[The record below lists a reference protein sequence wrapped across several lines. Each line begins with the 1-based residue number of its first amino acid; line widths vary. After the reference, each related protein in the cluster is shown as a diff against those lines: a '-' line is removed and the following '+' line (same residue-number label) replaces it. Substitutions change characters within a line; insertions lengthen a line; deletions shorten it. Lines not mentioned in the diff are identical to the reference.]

1 MRIIYLHQYFVTPD
15 MPGGTRSYEMGR
27 RLAAMGHDVQMVTSD
42 RVANPRAAPAW
53 HTSDAAGMR
62 VHAFPVPYSNRMPYR
77 ERLSAFTRFAWR
89 SAVKAA
95 SLGGDVVFATSTPLT
110 IALPGSYAAW
120 RSRIPMVLEVR
131 DLWPELPIAVGA
143 LSNPAWIHAAA
154 WLERFAYA
162 RSAHIVALSP
172 DMKAGIVRTGYP
184 DEHVSVIPNACDREL
199 FDVPVDAV
207 RALRRKH
214 GWLGHRPLVMYTGTL
229 GRLNGVSYLADLAAA
244 TARIDPEIRFA
255 VLGDGMEVELV
266 RRRAAELGVLDRTFF
281 MMGVVPKLEVPL
293 WLGAAT
299 FATSVFIDL
308 EAMWANSANKFFDAL
323 ASGTPVAINYGGWQ
337 AKLLHETGAGVRLDA
352 RDATHAARALVA
364 RIRDEP
370 WIMRAREAARR
381 LAATRFDRDRLAEQ
395 LEQILVRVA
404 RNGRP
409 LDGLTSRPPQHAVG
423 MLAKV
428 AT

>member
-1 MRIIYLHQYFVTPD
+1 MRIIYLHQYFITPD

-27 RLAAMGHDVQMVTSD
+27 RLTAMGHDVQMVTSD
-42 RVANPRAAPAW
+42 RIADPTTAPEW
-53 HTSDAAGMR
+53 RSSDVAGMR

-77 ERLSAFTRFAWR
+77 ERLSAFMRFAWR

-143 LSNPAWIHAAA
+143 LSNPASIRAAE

-172 DMKAGIVRTGYP
+172 DMKAGIARIGYP
-184 DEHVSVIPNACDREL
+184 EERVSVIPNACDREL
-199 FDVPVDAV
+199 FDAPTDAV
-207 RALRRKH
+207 RALRRQH
-214 GWLGHRPLVMYTGTL
+214 DWLGHRPLVVYTGTL
-229 GRLNGVSYLADLAAA
+229 GKLNGVSYLADVAAA

-255 VLGDGMEVELV
+255 VLGDGMEGELV

-281 MMGVVPKLEVPL
+281 MMGVVPKVAVPR

-299 FATSVFIDL
+299 FATSLFIDL

-337 AKLLHETGAGVRLDA
+337 AKLLYDTGAGVRLDA
-352 RDATHAARALVA
+352 RDAAHAARALVA

-370 WIMRAREAARR
+370 WIVRAHEAARR

-409 LDGLTSRPPQHAVG
+409 LSGATPVQHRRTVH